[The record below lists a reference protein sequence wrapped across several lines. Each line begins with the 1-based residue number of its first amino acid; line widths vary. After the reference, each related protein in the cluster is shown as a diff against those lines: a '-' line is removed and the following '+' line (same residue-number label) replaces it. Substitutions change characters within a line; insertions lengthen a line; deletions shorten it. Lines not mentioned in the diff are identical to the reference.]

1 MNLNQRIRLGER
13 LRSLGWQKAV
23 AGVFSVILFGYLL
36 WTLAANWQELLAYE
50 WQIKPVYLVASLL
63 AYLASLLLG
72 ALAWHRIVWSM
83 DRQVSQRRG
92 VKFFLQSNLAKR
104 LPGLIWYALGRL
116 YLYEREG
123 VAKSVISVALTFEL
137 VTMIAGGVIVYLATS
152 WAGAAAVEA
161 LQQWWL
167 LIPMAVLIFI
177 MVWPKSLY
185 GAVNWILIRRGHQ
198 ILREQ
203 AKSGDLLLWSL
214 LQAGAWLAGGVFIFF
229 LAAGVYPDLGW
240 SYFGAVIN
248 SWAGSGL
255 VAMAALIV
263 PIGLGLKEVTLAY
276 LLSAFLPWPVA
287 VLISLLGRIC
297 SIIGDCVGLLL
308 ASRL

>member
-1 MNLNQRIRLGER
+1 M
-13 LRSLGWQKAV
+13 GWRKV
-23 AGVFSVILFGYLL
+23 LAGIFTVILLGYLV
-36 WTLAANWQELLAYE
+36 WTLVANWQELLSYE
-50 WQIKPVYLVASLL
+50 WEIKPAYLLASFL

-72 ALAWHRIVWSM
+72 AVAWHRIVWSM
-83 DRQVSQRRG
+83 DQAVTQRQG

-123 VAKSVISVALTFEL
+123 VTKAVISVALTFEL
-137 VTMIAGGVIVYLATS
+137 VTMIVGGIVAYLSTS
-152 WAGAAAVEA
+152 WAGAAAAQA

-167 LIPMAVLIFI
+167 LIPLAVLVFI

-185 GAVNWILIRRGHQ
+185 GAANWILIRRGHQ
-198 ILREQ
+198 ALHRQ
-203 AKSGDLLLWSL
+203 ANRGDLILWSL
-214 LQAGAWLAGGVFIFF
+214 LQTGAWLAGGTFIFF
-229 LAAGVYPDLGW
+229 LAAGVYPDLDR
-240 SYFGAVIN
+240 SSFVAVIN

-255 VAMAALIV
+255 VALAALIV
-263 PIGLGLKEVTLAY
+263 PIGLGLKEVSLAY
-276 LLSAFLPWPVA
+276 LLSVFIPWPVA

-297 SIIGDCVGLLL
+297 SIIGDCVGLLV